1 MIGWYNLNPDLWPQE
16 NEIEH
21 AVYDVSYFIACNIS
35 TGPFFQVKG
44 Q

>member
-1 MIGWYNLNPDLWPQE
+1 MIGWYNLNPDLSPQE

-21 AVYDVSYFIACNIS
+21 AVYDVSCFIACPILIEQ
-35 TGPFFQVKG
+35 FFQVKG